1 MHSESKEGL
10 CFVLESTVNRF
21 YLDGFADGYFGLLYP
36 AQSFV
41 KVNSKVLD
49 LIFLGESFTVQK

>member
-1 MHSESKEGL
+1 VL
-10 CFVLESTVNRF
+10 CVGEYREQVF